1 MLHLRSKLLTKIKRM
16 LILNKETVILSY
28 ELGKGGLPF
37 IERQGALERVLLED
51 SRKEEEISFTSK
63 DGGITYIHEYLWYP
77 DASISVIRLGYVE
90 NDSYQYC
97 IVVVSMNEKFP
108 YIVVHDYENVF
119 KDAADAEEVICY
131 SLKKALGRCFECI
144 SISQCYDEEA
154 IKWVIHGY
162 EVYQSAAKD
171 KKRLEAKLTNY
182 GKRKRNIKEYRD
194 YLEVADEKK
203 KEVMAILHA
212 HIDETTSAKAVIM
225 AIRAVEDL
233 KIGNRAPH
241 LAFQMEFG
249 AGKGRDKS
257 AYSGYLNAPQSTI
270 CNDENYQ
277 KMIKKLK
284 PYAP

>member
-1 MLHLRSKLLTKIKRM
+1 MI
-16 LILNKETVILSY
+16 ILNKESVILSY
-28 ELGKGGLPF
+28 ELGKGEIPF
-37 IERQGALERVLLED
+37 LERQGALERVLLED
-51 SRKEEEISFTSK
+51 SRKEEEICFTSK
-63 DGGITYIHEYLWYP
+63 DGDITYVHEYLWYP
-77 DASISVIRLGYVE
+77 DASISVIRLGYLE

-119 KDAADAEEVICY
+119 KDAADVEEVICY

-144 SISQCYDEEA
+144 SISQCYNEEA

-171 KKRLEAKLTNY
+171 KKRLETKLTNY
-182 GKRKRNIKEYRD
+182 GKRKRNVKQYWD
-194 YLEVADEKK
+194 YLVIDDDKK
-203 KEVMAILHA
+203 KEVMTILHA
-212 HIDETTSAKAVIM
+212 HTDKTTSAKAVMM
-225 AIRAVEDL
+225 AIKAVEDL

-257 AYSGYLNAPQSTI
+257 AYSSYLNAPKSKVS
-270 CNDENYQ
+270 NDKNYQ

-284 PYAP
+284 PFAP